1 MKIIYKIKKYYPE
14 KNIISV
20 SFCNLKSRE
29 PIDNYQSLAV
39 DCTHLDM
46 FDVDSFSESSIDM
59 LVQAFTVTNDWGAY
73 LKIKEQLAVKIIEIV
88 EKNNAGFAFPS
99 QSLYVESFPKDH
111 PEIFN
116 PISKK

>member
-39 DCTHLDM
+39 DCSHLDM
-46 FDVDSFSESSIDM
+46 FDVESFSES
-59 LVQAFTVTNDWGAY
+59 LVKKSGVSRIEMQENKLDI
-73 LKIKEQLAVKIIEIV
+73 IKENIPDNIQGNFDIRDLINKVICVKYYDRKINKLHMRRV
-88 EKNNAGFAFPS
+88 N
-99 QSLYVESFPKDH
+99 L
-111 PEIFN
+111 
-116 PISKK
+116 

>member
-39 DCTHLDM
+39 DCTYLDM
-46 FDVDSFSESSIDM
+46 FDVDSFSES
-59 LVQAFTVTNDWGAY
+59 LVNKSGVSRIEMQENKLDTIEENKPDDIHGDFEIQDLVGKVICAKRYNR
-73 LKIKEQLAVKIIEIV
+73 KIQVLHMTRIKL
-88 EKNNAGFAFPS
+88 
-99 QSLYVESFPKDH
+99 
-111 PEIFN
+111 
-116 PISKK
+116 